1 MPRRAE
7 RQRRAALRLAL
18 GAAIAAAA
26 LAAGQ
31 GGAAAAGPRAHEIV
45 IQALQY
51 VPETLKVRRGDVVV
65 WINKDP
71 FPHTA
76 TAPGAFDS
84 KSIPAGGSWRFTA
97 RRAGTFAYVC
107 TLHPNMK
114 ATLEV
119 E

>member
-1 MPRRAE
+1 LPRRVE
-7 RQRRAALRLAL
+7 RQRRAALRLVL

-26 LAAGQ
+26 LAGQ
-31 GGAAAAGPRAHEIV
+31 GGAVAARPRTHEIV
-45 IQALQY
+45 IQALKY

-65 WINKDP
+65 WINQDP

-97 RRAGTFAYVC
+97 LRAGTFAYVC